1 MGGHEAPLR
10 PGRRPVRTS
19 KSCPESAL
27 SSLKPFQEHL
37 TIVSNTDVRMA
48 EAFTT
53 PEIGGDHFRSSAVF
67 LTQSHPKQTQ
77 GSDIHVGTSL
87 DQLYA
92 QRFGQ
97 DTPLPSMQFCIE
109 NLDQAGGCTY
119 NYSCAYT
126 DTISWASPNEP
137 LPMIRD
143 PRVAFDML
151 FGAGGTPEERAAR
164 RASRRSILDWMAG
177 EIASLK
183 RELGAVDRVRMDRYL
198 ENVREIERRIATVES
213 RNTGGEERELPEA
226 PAGVPDSF
234 SEHMRL
240 MFDLQV
246 LALETNMTRVIS
258 FKTGRDADNRV
269 FPESGSDRPFHPAS
283 HHGSREDGDPR
294 VQQDLPVPGG
304 TAPVLPGEAPAKH
317 GGRREPARQDDDHV
331 GLADGGLEPAQPPP
345 LSPDPPGR
353 GRWPAGGQPPPEGT
367 RRDADGE
374 RHAGG
379 AQRAG
384 HGYAGLRRQYG
395 RVLADAGVFG
405 GDAGVT
411 MKRVTLLTGAVVLA
425 LTGAIPGS
433 DSALPGPDS
442 PVADAAMRGD
452 VAAVRKLLAGGA
464 DVNAAQG
471 DGMTA
476 LHWAAEYG
484 DAELA
489 RMLLHAGAAVAPAT
503 RIGSYAPLH
512 IAARNGHTSM
522 AVLLLEAGG
531 DATAAAPGTG
541 ATPLHL
547 AAAAGAAELVVA
559 LIERGADIDA
569 REAGWGQT
577 PLMFAASMN
586 RVDAIRALLDA
597 GADPDITSRVED
609 LVALSALDRLANRRR
624 SDAIKALTAD
634 GARSPTAGEFQAAVR
649 AARAVYAEGLPEDEE
664 EEEEDDFRPR
674 RITAKGGLTA
684 LLHAVR
690 QGHREATAALLDG
703 GAHIDLPSASDGTSP
718 LLMATINGQ
727 FDLALELVARG
738 ADPSVASALN
748 GATPLWA
755 AVNARWQPRTRYP
768 QPQEMGLQTATYVDV
783 MEAAPGSGRGPG
795 RAAHAPP
802 VVHGVQRVRQ
812 PQLRPRRHR
821 RRDRVLAGRLRDR
834 RGGDAAPGR
843 IRRRPRCR
851 HQGASAE
858 APPFAGRIPPA
869 AEPEAACL
877 RLHLFGIGGLRAR
890 GAHAVGTRRPP
901 GRHAGRLPG
910 RPSGRSRRDR
920 S

>member
-1 MGGHEAPLR
+1 
-10 PGRRPVRTS
+10 
-19 KSCPESAL
+19 
-27 SSLKPFQEHL
+27 
-37 TIVSNTDVRMA
+37 
-48 EAFTT
+48 
-53 PEIGGDHFRSSAVF
+53 
-67 LTQSHPKQTQ
+67 
-77 GSDIHVGTSL
+77 
-87 DQLYA
+87 
-92 QRFGQ
+92 
-97 DTPLPSMQFCIE
+97 
-109 NLDQAGGCTY
+109 
-119 NYSCAYT
+119 
-126 DTISWASPNEP
+126 
-137 LPMIRD
+137 
-143 PRVAFDML
+143 
-151 FGAGGTPEERAAR
+151 
-164 RASRRSILDWMAG
+164 
-177 EIASLK
+177 
-183 RELGAVDRVRMDRYL
+183 
-198 ENVREIERRIATVES
+198 
-213 RNTGGEERELPEA
+213 
-226 PAGVPDSF
+226 
-234 SEHMRL
+234 
-240 MFDLQV
+240 
-246 LALETNMTRVIS
+246 
-258 FKTGRDADNRV
+258 
-269 FPESGSDRPFHPAS
+269 
-283 HHGSREDGDPR
+283 
-294 VQQDLPVPGG
+294 
-304 TAPVLPGEAPAKH
+304 
-317 GGRREPARQDDDHV
+317 
-331 GLADGGLEPAQPPP
+331 
-345 LSPDPPGR
+345 
-353 GRWPAGGQPPPEGT
+353 
-367 RRDADGE
+367 
-374 RHAGG
+374 
-379 AQRAG
+379 
-384 HGYAGLRRQYG
+384 
-395 RVLADAGVFG
+395 
-405 GDAGVT
+405 

-547 AAAAGAAELVVA
+547 AAVAGAAELVVA

-783 MEAAPGSGRGPG
+783 MEALLEAGADPDVRLTLHPWYMEYSGCGNRNCGLVDTEGATAFWRAAYATDVAAMRLLAAYGADPDVATKAPPQRRRLSPDESLRQQNRRQLASDSTYSELADSGRVALMRSVRDDLPADMQDDFPDDLLDDLDETVREDLVRASAVGDSLRALEPDASGLPPVDVGGPG
-795 RAAHAPP
+795 VWPIHAASGVGYGEGFAGNAHRHAPDGWLP
-802 VVHGVQRVRQ
+802 AIRYLVEELGADVNARDHNGYNALHHAAARGDHELIIYLVEQGGDIRAVSRRGQTVADLANGPVQRVS
-812 PQLRPRRHR
+812 PLPATVALLEKLGSANSHR
-821 RRDRVLAGRLRDR
+821 
-834 RGGDAAPGR
+834 
-843 IRRRPRCR
+843 
-851 HQGASAE
+851 
-858 APPFAGRIPPA
+858 
-869 AEPEAACL
+869 CL
-877 RLHLFGIGGLRAR
+877 
-890 GAHAVGTRRPP
+890 TC
-901 GRHAGRLPG
+901 
-910 RPSGRSRRDR
+910 
-920 S
+920 